1 MSRRMTLDP
10 QQLPLG
16 FLLNTIG
23 RRLLEETEAA
33 LAGGELSVVDLGILW
48 LISLE
53 PGRPQAEYARFQK
66 RDVTTFG
73 RYVDRLELKGYLV
86 RTPQPHDRRVKA
98 LSVTKSGLTVL
109 EVGRRKAHDVEAR
122 IVSLVPEI
130 TAPLKDLLVKLLNTM
145 E

>member
-1 MSRRMTLDP
+1 MKLDP

-23 RRLLEETEAA
+23 SRLLEETEVA
-33 LAGGELSVVDLGILW
+33 LAGGKLGVVDLGILW
-48 LISLE
+48 LVSLD

-86 RTPQPHDRRVKA
+86 RTPQSHDRRVKA
-98 LSVTKSGLTVL
+98 LSLTKSGLRAL
-109 EVGRRKAHDVEAR
+109 EEGRRKAHNVEAR
-122 IVSLVPEI
+122 LVSSGPEL